1 MWAKSFLLKLF
12 EISDVVLLDKESA
25 VGATNH
31 RRLIAL
37 YTGPTS
43 GFEIIHGLVDR
54 IMLLLETGWAGDGA
68 EAAAASTRY
77 AIEPTES
84 ATFFPGR
91 SADLVLQ
98 GDSLPGGR
106 LTLGSFGV
114 LHPEV
119 LANYDIKY
127 PCSVIE
133 MDIEPFL

>member
-1 MWAKSFLLKLF
+1 MNRGENK
-12 EISDVVLLDKESA
+12 
-25 VGATNH
+25 
-31 RRLIAL
+31 
-37 YTGPTS
+37 
-43 GFEIIHGLVDR
+43 
-54 IMLLLETGWAGDGA
+54 
-68 EAAAASTRY
+68 
-77 AIEPTES
+77 PTEN

-114 LHPEV
+114 LHPDV